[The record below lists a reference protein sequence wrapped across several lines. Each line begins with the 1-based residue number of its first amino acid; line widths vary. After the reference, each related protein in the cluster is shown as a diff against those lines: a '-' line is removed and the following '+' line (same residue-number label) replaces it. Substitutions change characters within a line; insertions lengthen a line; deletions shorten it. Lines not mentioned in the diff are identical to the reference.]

1 MQKLNTFEEI
11 ISWKK
16 SRLFNRRI
24 YLVTEDQKF
33 KKDFDLTRQ
42 IRRASVSIS
51 SNIAEGFER
60 NTDKEFIYF
69 LYIAK
74 ASAGEVRSQ
83 IYLAFD
89 LNYISKGVFDNLLSE
104 ITEISK
110 LLGGFIKY
118 LEKNK
123 IEIVAF
129 KGLSTFDFRLS
140 DYKNGTKRK
149 THLVFHGIRR
159 TRRRSCRPARCQNG
173 SHQKLRKQRFSDQKG
188 RSLEIYIVECSI
200 KKRLQ
205 RIPKKRKCN

>member
-16 SRLFNRRI
+16 ARLFNRRI

-33 KKDFDLTRQ
+33 KNDFDLARQ

-69 LYIAK
+69 LYVAK

-89 LNYISKGVFDNLLSE
+89 LNYISRETFDHLLYE

-118 LEKNK
+118 LEKK
-123 IEIVAF
+123 I
-129 KGLSTFDFRLS
+129 K
-140 DYKNGTKRK
+140 
-149 THLVFHGIRR
+149 
-159 TRRRSCRPARCQNG
+159 
-173 SHQKLRKQRFSDQKG
+173 
-188 RSLEIYIVECSI
+188 
-200 KKRLQ
+200 
-205 RIPKKRKCN
+205 